1 MWVHVRSLIMAVDMA
16 VGMVMVMAMDIMV
29 TNTNVNQITNKFDF

>member
-16 VGMVMVMAMDIMV
+16 VGMVMVMVMDTMV
-29 TNTNVNQITNKFDF
+29 TNTNVNQITIKFDF

>member
-16 VGMVMVMAMDIMV
+16 VGMVLAVDMVMVMVMDAIV
-29 TNTNVNQITNKFDF
+29 INTNVN

>member
-16 VGMVMVMAMDIMV
+16 VGMVMVMVMDIMV

>member
-16 VGMVMVMAMDIMV
+16 VGMVMAMVMDTMV
-29 TNTNVNQITNKFDF
+29 TNTNVNQITIKFDF